1 MFHANGNDKC
11 AGVRKFISDKT
22 EYKTEGYHLK
32 QLEKNQTKPK
42 GNRKKEIITIREEI
56 KKIKIFFNIEN
67 VNKTKSCLFLKD
79 KKSWQTSSQAH
90 QEKQWGLK

>member
-32 QLEKNQTKPK
+32 QLAKKSNKTQRQQKEGNNNDQRGNKENQD
-42 GNRKKEIITIREEI
+42 
-56 KKIKIFFNIEN
+56 FFNIEN

-79 KKSWQTSSQAH
+79 KKS
-90 QEKQWGLK
+90 